1 MRIIFHEYK
10 KAFKSPILI
19 VLILLFTTYNIY
31 LILSNSYFKD
41 EITVANELAKTYGL
55 NITDGSIQR
64 FEQDFHRDIKKLNEI
79 TEKHTSQEFTSVNQF
94 LDTFRYEDH
103 NLFSEEDWT
112 IFNKIQLKEM
122 YLNLAKD
129 IDSKYEQIDWEK
141 IAGFEIEKYQLSGSA
156 ANTLKNEYAKLAQRF
171 EELKENGE
179 HKTWFFVGKPHMMH
193 SFLFRTIIGH
203 LIFEALILI
212 VLATALI
219 TNYEFENRTHFV
231 TYSSKRGRGLV
242 KDKLAASLFTSTA
255 IIVFLFA
262 ITLGTYFSVFDYSY
276 LWESSISSAL
286 NWEYNLPYV
295 SWWNLSFLAFIIW
308 SIVLIYVCLL
318 LFSIITFVISLLMK
332 NSYFTFFLF
341 ATFFAVSYMISSFM
355 PSSSILVL
363 ITGFNLSTLIMNPH
377 MFFMGN
383 SGLVMFEHYEM
394 ITLSIWGMI
403 VSVLCIYSLK
413 KFNKQEIH

>member
-10 KAFKSPILI
+10 KAFRSPILI

-31 LILSNSYFKD
+31 LILSYSYFKD

-55 NITDGSIQR
+55 NITDESIQR

-171 EELKENGE
+171 EEIKENGE
-179 HKTWFFVGKPHMMH
+179 HKTWFFAGKPHMMH

-219 TNYEFENRTHFV
+219 TNYEFENRTHLV

-262 ITLGTYFSVFDYSY
+262 ITLGTYFLVFDYSY

-341 ATFFAVSYMISSFM
+341 ATFFAVFYMISSFM